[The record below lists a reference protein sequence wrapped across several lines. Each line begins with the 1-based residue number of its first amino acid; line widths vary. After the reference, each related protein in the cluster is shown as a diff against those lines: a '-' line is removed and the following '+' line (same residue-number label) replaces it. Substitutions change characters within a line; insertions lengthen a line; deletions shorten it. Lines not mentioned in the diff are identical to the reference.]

1 MNSITIDSTQCISNL
16 CEICAESCT
25 DKGPFT
31 PPPGHRHPY
40 STPYSLFFE
49 PLRNKPIKFMEI
61 GIFSGASILAWRRFF
76 TKARIYGFDIDMAAM
91 QNAKNMNLPDVI
103 LDRMDAG
110 STEDMNAVFEKYT
123 ADGELFDVVIDD
135 ALHEVEQQAVTIR
148 NALKYVKQG
157 GLLIIEDIFRDK
169 DHSPYVALLE
179 EMKDLISF
187 STFIVCD
194 HQNRWSPGWNNDE
207 LLVIVRA

>member
-1 MNSITIDSTQCISNL
+1 
-16 CEICAESCT
+16 
-25 DKGPFT
+25 
-31 PPPGHRHPY
+31 
-40 STPYSLFFE
+40 
-49 PLRNKPIKFMEI
+49 MEI
-61 GIFSGASILAWRRFF
+61 GIFCGSSILAWRRFF

-123 ADGELFDVVIDD
+123 TDGELFDVVIDD

-169 DHSPYVALLE
+169 DHSQYVALLE

-207 LLVIVRA
+207 LLVIVRS

>member
-1 MNSITIDSTQCISNL
+1 MNTITIDSTHCLSDL
-16 CEICAESCT
+16 CEICADSGT
-25 DKGPFT
+25 DKGPYT

-40 STPYSLFFE
+40 SVPYSLLFE

-76 TKARIYGFDIDMAAM
+76 TKARIYGFDVDMEAM
-91 QNAKNMNLPDVI
+91 ENVKRMNLGGVI
-103 LDRMDAG
+103 LDRMDAA
-110 STEDMNAVFEKYT
+110 SPESMNEVFEKYT
-123 ADGELFDVVIDD
+123 TDGELFDVVIDD
-135 ALHEVEQQAVTIR
+135 AVHEIPQQAVTIR

-157 GLLIIEDIFRDK
+157 GFLIIEDIYRDK
-169 DHSPYVALLE
+169 DHAPYEELLR
-179 EMKDLISF
+179 EMKELISF

-194 HQNRWSPGWNNDE
+194 HANRWSPGWNNDE